1 MRVLLIHQ
9 NFPGQ
14 YRHLAP
20 ALAARGDQLLALGA
34 PRAPGLAGVALRR
47 YPLPKE
53 APPCHPWAADFQ
65 TKCLR
70 AEGVARLAAQ
80 SREEGFHPDLVI
92 GHPGWG
98 ELLAIKDVFPSVPVL
113 HQLEWVYPLEGGDST
128 FDPEFP
134 LAGEEARSMV
144 RLRRAH
150 QLLAFHDLD
159 RAWAPTHW
167 QAASAPEVFRE
178 QISVI
183 HEGIDTRAIGP
194 DPKAEVRLQR
204 AGLTLRKGDE
214 VLTFVA
220 RNLEP
225 YRGFHTFMRLLPE
238 LMRRRPSLRVLIVG
252 GDGVS
257 YGKAPAGGGTWREEL
272 LRELA
277 GQLILERIHFVG
289 HVPHGVLHQLFQI
302 CRAHVYLTYPFVL
315 SWSLLEAMACGAVV
329 VGSATP
335 PVMEVIDNGRNG
347 HLVDFFDREAWL
359 DTLERVLAEPERQG
373 EIAAQA
379 RQTVVERYDLREQ
392 CLPRQLALV
401 DQVAALSC

>member
-20 ALAARGDQLLALGA
+20 ALAARGDQVMALGA
-34 PRAPGLAGVALRR
+34 PGAPGLPGVPLRR

-53 APPCHPWAADFQ
+53 VPPCHPWAADFQ

-70 AEGVARLAAQ
+70 AEAVAQLAAQ
-80 SREEGFHPDLVI
+80 IRDEGFVPDLVV

-113 HQLEWVYPLEGGDST
+113 HQLEWVYRLEGGDSS

-134 LAGEEARSMV
+134 LASRQARSLV

-159 RAWAPTHW
+159 HAWAPTHW
-167 QAASAPEVFRE
+167 QAASAPEEFRE
-178 QISVI
+178 RISVI
-183 HEGIDTRAIGP
+183 HEGIDTGAIGP
-194 DPKAEVRLQR
+194 NPSAQIQLQR
-204 AGLTLRKGDE
+204 AGLTLRAGDE

-225 YRGFHTFMRLLPE
+225 YRGFHTFLRLLPE
-238 LMRRRPSLRVLIVG
+238 LQRRRPALQVLIVG

-257 YGKAPAGGGTWREEL
+257 YGQPPEGGGSWRQAL
-272 LRELA
+272 LKELA
-277 GQLILERIHFVG
+277 GELALDRLHFVG
-289 HVPHGVLHQLFQI
+289 KVPHPVLHQVFQVS
-302 CRAHVYLTYPFVL
+302 RAHAYFTYPFVL

-329 VGSATP
+329 VASATP
-335 PVMEVIDNGRNG
+335 PLMEVIEAGHNG

-359 DTLERVLAEPERQG
+359 QQLEEVLSKPEQQRS
-373 EIAAQA
+373 IAARG
-379 RQTVVERYDLREQ
+379 RQTVVERYDLRQ
-392 CLPRQLALV
+392 VCLPQQLALV
-401 DQVAALSC
+401 DRMAALSC

>member
-20 ALAARGDQLLALGA
+20 ALAARGDQVMALGA
-34 PRAPGLAGVALRR
+34 PGAPGLPGVPLRR

-70 AEGVARLAAQ
+70 AEAVAQLAAQ
-80 SREEGFHPDLVI
+80 IRNEGFVPDLVV

-113 HQLEWVYPLEGGDST
+113 HQLEWVYRLEGGDSS

-134 LAGEEARSMV
+134 LASRQARSLV

-159 RAWAPTHW
+159 HAWAPTHW
-167 QAASAPEVFRE
+167 QAASAPEEFRE
-178 QISVI
+178 RISVI
-183 HEGIDTRAIGP
+183 HEGIDTGVIGP
-194 DPKAEVRLQR
+194 NPSAQIQLQR
-204 AGLTLRKGDE
+204 AGLTLRAGDE

-225 YRGFHTFMRLLPE
+225 YRGFHTFLRLLPE
-238 LMRRRPSLRVLIVG
+238 LQRRRPALQVLIVG

-257 YGKAPAGGGTWREEL
+257 YGQPPEGGGSWRQAL
-272 LRELA
+272 LKELA
-277 GQLILERIHFVG
+277 GELALDRLHFVG
-289 HVPHGVLHQLFQI
+289 KVPHPVLHEVFQVS
-302 CRAHVYLTYPFVL
+302 RAHAYFTYPFVL

-329 VGSATP
+329 VASATP
-335 PVMEVIDNGRNG
+335 PLMEVIEAGHNG

-359 DTLERVLAEPERQG
+359 KQLEEVLAKPEQQRS
-373 EIAAQA
+373 IAARG
-379 RQTVVERYDLREQ
+379 RQTVVERYDLRQ
-392 CLPRQLALV
+392 VCLPQQLALV
-401 DQVAALSC
+401 DRMAALSC